1 MWMLHKYRAIVRCL
15 VNRNREKGRNVI
27 VWCLFLLWSLE
38 MVFVASIA
46 ADDPLAPSP
55 EQLRQ
60 LEIRIRTLQSRMHDT
75 QTEYGQRQQQLQQ
88 QEEAIGKIVER
99 MQQLER
105 ERHDCQVN
113 LDELEQQRAEQLQQ
127 LTAQRNVL
135 AQQIRAAYLIGRQD
149 YLKLWLNQESPDH
162 IGRLL
167 TYYDYFNR
175 ARANQIEAI
184 NDTLAQIQTLE
195 KAIAQ
200 EKNRLNELINNLNH
214 RKMALDTT
222 QLERQRLLTDTLALI
237 SSQEAELKRLQE
249 DKQRLSTL
257 LGGLDS
263 VIKQLPRPN
272 TPPFHQ
278 LRGQLSLP
286 VEGKIA
292 RQFGEARA
300 GRLKWQGLLIAANL
314 GEKVSAVAAG
324 RVVFAEWFRNLGLL
338 IILDHQHDYMTLYG
352 YNQSIEVKVGDWVN
366 AGDVI
371 GRVGDSGGQPQS
383 ALYFEIRR
391 QGEPIDPRPWLQP

>member
-1 MWMLHKYRAIVRCL
+1 M
-15 VNRNREKGRNVI
+15 I

-105 ERHDCQVN
+105 ERHACQVN

-175 ARANQIEAI
+175 ARADQIEAI

-278 LRGQLSLP
+278 LRGQLPLP

-300 GRLKWQGLLIAANL
+300 GRLKWQGLLIAADL

>member
-278 LRGQLSLP
+278 LRGQLPLP

-300 GRLKWQGLLIAANL
+300 GRLKWQGLLIAADL

-366 AGDVI
+366 AG
-371 GRVGDSGGQPQS
+371 RCHR
-383 ALYFEIRR
+383 ARRR
-391 QGEPIDPRPWLQP
+391 QRRPTSIRIVF